1 MYFDRNWTDF
11 PRSSLTQDT
20 KSYLYILYILLFIV
34 YILLYSCR
42 LGRINT
48 TKKTPERRRRPS
60 CRRAGRSNFSAYPH
74 TRLVLVRLDRRP
86 RAFTV
91 YASKPTRT
99 ILTRVTNYKV
109 HFDGLLL
116 IWNKWDT
123 RCLFFNLLIPSFI
136 AYRDEPCTTTSPL
149 SVQYTFITS
158 NVRVNKIF
166 IFFFY
171 VGFVFPHWYQLT

>member
-11 PRSSLTQDT
+11 PRSSLTQAT

-60 CRRAGRSNFSAYPH
+60 CRRAGRSNFSEYPH

-91 YASKPTRT
+91 YASRPTRT

-109 HFDGLLL
+109 RFDGLLL

-136 AYRDEPCTTTSPL
+136 AYRDEPCTTQHHLCPFNIL
-149 SVQYTFITS
+149 
-158 NVRVNKIF
+158 
-166 IFFFY
+166 
-171 VGFVFPHWYQLT
+171 L